1 MPTEDL
7 EPLAYAL
14 HNLFRSTFRV
24 VMAHVGDVTT
34 SCDVT
39 TCKLYSNHLYDRTC
53 WFKIFIRV
61 GSRRG
66 SARCLAHHTAL
77 NQSVPHSAP
86 HGRAVAQFG
95 GPRQVGASASDR
107 SRDPVA
113 CVEPLNA
120 NIEFDALLDRLT
132 PSAKRGRTSPTG
144 KPSMSSLLMWIVME
158 MEPSP
163 RPSLRRCTSM

>member
-39 TCKLYSNHLYDRTC
+39 TCKLYSNYLYDRTC

-66 SARCLAHHTAL
+66 SAIAHHTPLSTRVFPTARHMVTMVMPSRSSAVLAKSVRRQAIEVGTPLHAL
-77 NQSVPHSAP
+77 
-86 HGRAVAQFG
+86 
-95 GPRQVGASASDR
+95 
-107 SRDPVA
+107 SR
-113 CVEPLNA
+113 
-120 NIEFDALLDRLT
+120 
-132 PSAKRGRTSPTG
+132 
-144 KPSMSSLLMWIVME
+144 
-158 MEPSP
+158 
-163 RPSLRRCTSM
+163 